1 MVDLW
6 SLLLADRFTV
16 TSTLFFALLLLL
28 LLLVTPA
35 LFGRLEIGLEGLFL
49 YLPPL
54 IFLGAGLSVLREVG
68 VASHPLLSTSGLYL
82 SLYLLLLGSLLL
94 GRGLEGSLGLP
105 VYTLPLALGVTASVF
120 LAGFLY
126 GLGLSWR
133 PLSVSVGIALSLTAA
148 VALLLGGLGVSFL
161 REPINLG
168 ILFAH
173 LLDATTTYWGLTRF
187 GFGEQMVVS
196 RLLIARTH
204 PAAMFPLKLAVV
216 LTVLYL
222 LDAWETPRVK
232 ASETEISKGLAK
244 ALLLVLGLGPA
255 LSNLFLMMLQG

>member
-6 SLLLADRFTV
+6 SLLLADNFTF

-35 LFGRLEIGLEGLFL
+35 LFWRLGIGLEGLFL

-94 GRGLEGSLGLP
+94 GRGLQGSLGLP
-105 VYTLPLALGVTASVF
+105 FYTFPLALGVTASVF
-120 LAGFLY
+120 LAGFLN
-126 GLGLSWR
+126 GLGLAFR
-133 PLSVSVGIALSLTAA
+133 PLLVSVGIALLSTA
-148 VALLLGGLGVSFL
+148 VVILLFTRMGCTFL
-161 REPINLG
+161 QGSVNLG
-168 ILFAH
+168 ILSAH
-173 LLDATTTYWGLTRF
+173 LLDATTTYWGLTHF

-196 RLLIARTH
+196 RLLIAWFS
-204 PAAMFPLKLAVV
+204 PAVMFPLKLAII
-216 LTVLYL
+216 LPVLYF
-222 LDAWETPRVK
+222 LDDFETPHVK
-232 ASETEISKGLAK
+232 IPKEELLRPLTK
-244 ALLLVLGLGPA
+244 ALLLVFGLAPA
-255 LSNLFLMMLQG
+255 LRNLLLMMLQG